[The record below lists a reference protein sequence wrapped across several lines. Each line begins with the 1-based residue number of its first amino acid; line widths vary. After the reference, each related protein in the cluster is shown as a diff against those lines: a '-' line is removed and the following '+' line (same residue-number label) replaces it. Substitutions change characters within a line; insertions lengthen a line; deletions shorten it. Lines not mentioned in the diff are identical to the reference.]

1 MRFWLS
7 TNYPQTYLDRFNTLT
22 RSVDETT
29 VMFASKL
36 ESLLNYYLEARKVED
51 LGTLREL
58 IICDRIKSTLSIP
71 CMRYVLSVASTKDKG
86 WMTVCELTV
95 AIDKYLS
102 THVGDQPRAYAI
114 GTPFSET

>member
-36 ESLLNYYLEARKVED
+36 ESLLNYYLEARKVKD
-51 LGTLREL
+51 FDNLREL

-71 CMRYVLSVASTKDKG
+71 CMRYVLSVESTKDRG
-86 WMTVCELTV
+86 WMTVRELTA

-102 THVGDQPRAYAI
+102 THVGDQRVP
-114 GTPFSET
+114 TP